1 MAEVPDKVPDK
12 LKLLYPEFS
21 DTTWDVL
28 AHIMENPQIT
38 AIGIGKQMGI
48 SDRMVRKHIALLRN
62 VNIVRRHGSN
72 KSGYWE
78 LLNEKENKV

>member
-1 MAEVPDKVPDK
+1 
-12 LKLLYPEFS
+12 
-21 DTTWDVL
+21 
-28 AHIMENPQIT
+28 
-38 AIGIGKQMGI
+38 
-48 SDRMVRKHIALLRN
+48 MVRKHIALLRN